1 MENNFT
7 QGNWTTAKSGHDWL
21 VYSENGDGRDIAI
34 VRGCKTEEE
43 AEANAKLIA
52 NAKELFLA
60 LEAIMNSNQ
69 LMGVNKHLKE
79 NARRVLDNIKY

>member
-52 NAKELFLA
+52 NAKKLYEA
-60 LEAIMNSNQ
+60 LEAIMNSRQ
-69 LMGVNKHLKE
+69 LMGLSKRYTE
-79 NARRVLDNIKY
+79 DARRVLGNIKY